1 MKTLKH
7 IELFEAWSA
16 KFNRTL
22 QGAYA
27 KGMET
32 GKGFGK
38 AAKDVMDYA
47 TRAVSKEVF
56 SVTVKLGSLVKEW
69 VMTHD
74 TEFILKP
81 IEVLK
86 SGFSV
91 KSLKILETPNAF
103 LIIPVIINEDKRYV
117 KISGNDERGTLMFSY
132 TGQFNGNS
140 AYNMRFSDRKSAEDF
155 FTMLVQSVLSSPEK
169 GEPAV
174 EGGFGYSA
182 SAAALK
188 IGPEIP
194 GITEDKQLILD
205 FIQKNV
211 LSKDM
216 REFIM

>member
-7 IELFEAWSA
+7 IELFEAWSS

-27 KGMET
+27 KGLET

-38 AAKDVMDYA
+38 AAKDVIAYA

-56 SVTVKLGSLVKEW
+56 SVTVKLNDLVKEV

-74 TEFILKP
+74 PEFILKP
-81 IEVLK
+81 IEVLTSAF
-86 SGFSV
+86 SGA
-91 KSLKILETPNAF
+91 SLKILETGNAY
-103 LIIPVIINEDKRYV
+103 LIIPVIVDEAKRYV
-117 KISGNDERGTLMFSY
+117 KISGNDRRGTLLFSY
-132 TGQFNGNS
+132 TGKFNENN

-155 FTMLVQSVLSSPEK
+155 FTMIVQSVLSSPEK

-174 EGGFGYSA
+174 KGSFGYDDMR
-182 SAAALK
+182 AALDL
-188 IGPEIP
+188 GPEIP
-194 GITEDKQLILD
+194 GITEEKQLILD
-205 FIQKNV
+205 YIQKNV

>member
-1 MKTLKH
+1 MKYV
-7 IELFEAWSA
+7 ELFEAWSA

-27 KGMET
+27 KGLET

-38 AAKDVMDYA
+38 AAKDVMAYA

-56 SVTVKLGSLVKEW
+56 SVTVKLNDLVKEV

-74 TEFILKP
+74 PEFILKP

-86 SGFSV
+86 SAFST
-91 KSLKILETPNAF
+91 KSLQILETPNAY
-103 LIIPVIINEDKRYV
+103 LTIPVIVNKAKNFI
-117 KISGNDERGTLMFSY
+117 KISGNDRRGTLLFSY
-132 TGQFNGNS
+132 NGMFNDNY
-140 AYNMRFSDRKSAEDF
+140 AYSMRFSDRKSAEDF

-174 EGGFGYSA
+174 EGGFGYGA
-182 SAAALK
+182 MAAALK

-194 GITEDKQLILD
+194 GITEEKQLILD